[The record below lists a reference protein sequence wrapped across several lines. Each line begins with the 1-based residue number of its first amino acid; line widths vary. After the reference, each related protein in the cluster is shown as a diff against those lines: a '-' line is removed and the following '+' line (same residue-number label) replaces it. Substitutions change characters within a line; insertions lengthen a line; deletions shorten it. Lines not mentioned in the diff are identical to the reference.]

1 MKTINE
7 EYFIVGSYQKKEIFD
22 WLKEFADYKKI
33 YHLNMKQI
41 NPNFVSDSSTE
52 FKYNISEGFY

>member
-33 YHLNMKQI
+33 YHLR
-41 NPNFVSDSSTE
+41 E
-52 FKYNISEGFY
+52 EY